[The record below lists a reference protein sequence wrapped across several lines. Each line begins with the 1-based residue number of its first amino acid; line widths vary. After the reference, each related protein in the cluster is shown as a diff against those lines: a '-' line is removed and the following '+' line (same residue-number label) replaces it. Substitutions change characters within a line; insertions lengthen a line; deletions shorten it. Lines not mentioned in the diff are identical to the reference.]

1 MNNST
6 QKILPALLL
15 IYGLASL
22 IHFVHNA
29 EFLTDYPNLPASWSR
44 GDIYSAWIILTL
56 VGIGGWVLVVRG
68 FARLGFLLLAVYA
81 VFGMDSLGHYVLAPM
96 SEHTLA
102 MNTTILLEVTT
113 AALVLMEV
121 MRQMLLY
128 TLQKRA
134 TK

>member
-1 MNNST
+1 M
-6 QKILPALLL
+6 
-15 IYGLASL
+15 
-22 IHFVHNA
+22 
-29 EFLTDYPNLPASWSR
+29 
-44 GDIYSAWIILTL
+44 
-56 VGIGGWVLVVRG
+56 VVRG

>member
-56 VGIGGWVLVVRG
+56 VGIGGWGLVVRG